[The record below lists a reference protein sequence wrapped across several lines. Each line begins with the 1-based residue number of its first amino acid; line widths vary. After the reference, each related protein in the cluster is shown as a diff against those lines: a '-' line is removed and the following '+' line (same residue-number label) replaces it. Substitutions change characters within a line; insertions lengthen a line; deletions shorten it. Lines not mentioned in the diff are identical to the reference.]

1 MKSGFAIGRAMVVAA
16 ACALAAPAAAQTP
29 TTGSGQPW
37 PDRAVRIITP
47 FPPGGGTDLVA
58 RLLAQKLTEYLGGP
72 FIVENRPGAAATI
85 GAAFVARAA
94 PDGYTLL
101 VSAPEMSIHP
111 SLTPKLPYDPLKDF
125 AFISQLTS
133 GQFMLAGHPSVP
145 VKTVKELIALAKA
158 RPGAVNYGSSG
169 TGGINHLAGELLQS
183 MAGIRWVHVPFK
195 GTGPSV
201 IGLMVGEVD
210 FTFASTTGLLG
221 PARTGKTRAI
231 AVTGPKRFSEL
242 PAVPTISEAGVPG
255 YNVTGWYGLY
265 APAGTP
271 MDIVRRL
278 QAEGARAL
286 NSPDVKEKLMKTGN
300 EPVASRPE
308 EFAAFLRAEMAKWAK
323 VIKASGLKAIQ

>member
-1 MKSGFAIGRAMVVAA
+1 MRSRFAFGGAIIIAVA
-16 ACALAAPAAAQTP
+16 CGLAVPATAQ
-29 TTGSGQPW
+29 GW

-58 RLLAQKLTEYLGGP
+58 RLLAQKLTEYIGGP
-72 FIVENRPGAAATI
+72 FVVENRPGAAAII

-111 SLTPKLPYDPLKDF
+111 SMRSKLPYDPLKDF
-125 AFISQLTS
+125 AHISQLTA
-133 GQFMLAGHPSVP
+133 GQFMLASHPSVP
-145 VKTVKELIALAKA
+145 VRSVKELIALAKA
-158 RPGAVNYGSSG
+158 RPGTVNYGSSG
-169 TGGINHLAGELLQS
+169 TGGINHLAGELLKS
-183 MAGIRWVHVPFK
+183 MAGIRWMHVPFK

-221 PARTGKTRAI
+221 PARMGKIRPI
-231 AVTGPKRFSEL
+231 AVTSLKRFSEL
-242 PAVPTISEAGVPG
+242 PDVPTISEAGVPG

-271 MDIVRRL
+271 MEIVRRL
-278 QAEGARAL
+278 QADGARAL
-286 NSPDVKEKLMKTGN
+286 TSPEVKEKLTKTGN
-300 EPVASRPE
+300 EPVVSRPE
-308 EFAAFLRAEMAKWAK
+308 EFAAFLRAEITKWAK
-323 VIKASGLKAIQ
+323 VVKESGLKSID